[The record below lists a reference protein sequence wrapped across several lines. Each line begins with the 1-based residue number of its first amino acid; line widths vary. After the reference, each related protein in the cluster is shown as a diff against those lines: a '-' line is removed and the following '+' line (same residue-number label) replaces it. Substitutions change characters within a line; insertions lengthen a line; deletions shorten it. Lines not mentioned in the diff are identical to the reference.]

1 VQINPKNGFETEKEK
16 NGHRTPGC
24 LPPPPTS
31 PLLMRM
37 MPTERDD
44 SSSEVDFMAEPI
56 VIELDEDEEAIVIK
70 SDVDYEPPVPDN
82 DELPNSDNESSSNRV
97 LLKLPLL

>member
-1 VQINPKNGFETEKEK
+1 
-16 NGHRTPGC
+16 
-24 LPPPPTS
+24 
-31 PLLMRM
+31 
-37 MPTERDD
+37 
-44 SSSEVDFMAEPI
+44 MAEPI